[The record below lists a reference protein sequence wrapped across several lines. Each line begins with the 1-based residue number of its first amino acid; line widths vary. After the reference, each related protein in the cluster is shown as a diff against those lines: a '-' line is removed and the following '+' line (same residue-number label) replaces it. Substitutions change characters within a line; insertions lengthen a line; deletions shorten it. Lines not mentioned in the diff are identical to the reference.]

1 MNEAVEINVPE
12 VAETVRSPTDA
23 LGLVAAMLVALG
35 TAVVVIIFPDVFG
48 GLGVDLNEIFEEGS
62 GAGAEITGLVLT
74 AIALTVPLMLVVYF
88 VWAREFRRLATVLL
102 AAAAGAIATA
112 LAIELLS
119 AILGD
124 SVMTPERGTVVVAE
138 TAYYPYVAAITAAIT
153 AAAPW
158 MPRLWRRVAWVS
170 LGMMVIIRL
179 FLGSNLPAELVL
191 ALSLG
196 VAAGSGVLFLLG
208 SPNRHPSGS
217 EIVATLRRSGI
228 EPARIDAANV
238 DARGST
244 PYFVVTT
251 DGDRL
256 FVKTL
261 STDERSA
268 DILFRLYRRFRFTN
282 IGDEPAFSSLRRAV
296 EHEALLAQS
305 AAGVGVRTPKLAAV
319 GRIGDE
325 DYSMLLA
332 QQAIEGRSL
341 DSVDPELLT
350 DSVLAETWQ
359 QVAILR
365 RAGIA
370 HRDLRL
376 ANVFL
381 DDHSNPWIIDF
392 GFSELAASDL
402 LLQNDIAEF
411 VTSSALLVGP
421 EQSVRCAVDVL
432 GPDSVSAA
440 TRRMQGAALSGATKG
455 ALKERDDDLLEQ
467 IRAEIANSTGRA
479 SAPLDRITRL
489 QRPINRS
496 STQPSNG
503 DES

>member
-1 MNEAVEINVPE
+1 MQAVEINVPE
-12 VAETVRSPTDA
+12 VDETVRSPTDA
-23 LGLVAAMLVALG
+23 LNFVTAMLVALG
-35 TAVVVIIFPDVFG
+35 TAVVVFIFPDVFG
-48 GLGVDLNEIFEEGS
+48 GLGVDLNNIFEDAS
-62 GAGAEITGLVLT
+62 GAAAEIAGLVLT
-74 AIALTVPLMLVVYF
+74 AIALTVPLVLVVYF
-88 VWAREFRRLATVLL
+88 VWAREFRRLATVVL
-102 AAAAGAIATA
+102 AAVVGAIATA
-112 LAIELLS
+112 LAIEPVS
-119 AILGD
+119 AILGN
-124 SVMTPERGTVVVAE
+124 SIVTPERGTVVVAE

-158 MPRLWRRVAWVS
+158 MPRFWRRVAWAS
-170 LGMMVIIRL
+170 LVILVVIRL
-179 FLGSNLPAELVL
+179 LLGSNLPAELVL
-191 ALSLG
+191 ALALG
-196 VAAGSGVLFLLG
+196 AAAGSAVLFLLG
-208 SPNRHPSGS
+208 SPNRQPSGP
-217 EIVATLRRSGI
+217 EIVTTLRRSGI
-228 EPARIDAANV
+228 EPARLEAANV

-251 DGDRL
+251 NGDRL

-268 DILFRLYRRFRFTN
+268 DILFRLYRRFRLKN

-305 AAGVGVRTPKLAAV
+305 AAAVGVRTPELAAV

-332 QQAIEGRSL
+332 QRAIEGRSL
-341 DSVDPELLT
+341 DSVDPEELT
-350 DSVLAETWQ
+350 DGILTDVWQ

-365 RAGIA
+365 GSGIA

-381 DDHSNPWIIDF
+381 DDQNNPWIIDF

-411 VTSSALLVGP
+411 LTSSSLLVGP
-421 EQSVRCAVDVL
+421 ERAVQCAVDVL
-432 GPDSVSAA
+432 GPESVTAA
-440 TRRMQGAALSGATKG
+440 TRRMQGAALSGATKN

-467 IRAEIANSTGRA
+467 IRAEIASSTGRT
-479 SAPLDRITRL
+479 SPPLDRITRL
-489 QRPINRS
+489 RPPISRGS
-496 STQPSNG
+496 AEPSNG

>member
-1 MNEAVEINVPE
+1 MQAVEINVPE
-12 VAETVRSPTDA
+12 VDETVRSPTDA
-23 LGLVAAMLVALG
+23 LDFVTAMLVALG
-35 TAVVVIIFPDVFG
+35 TAVVVLIFPDVFG
-48 GLGVDLNEIFEEGS
+48 GLGADLTEIFEEGS
-62 GAGAEITGLVLT
+62 DAAAEIAGLVLS
-74 AIALTVPLMLVVYF
+74 AIALTVPLVLVVYF
-88 VWAREFRRLATVLL
+88 VWAREFRRLATVVL
-102 AAAAGAIATA
+102 AVVAGAIATA

-124 SVMTPERGTVVVAE
+124 SIVTPERGAVVVAE

-158 MPRLWRRVAWVS
+158 MPRLWRRVAWAS
-170 LGMMVIIRL
+170 LAVLVVVRL
-179 FLGSNLPAELVL
+179 LLGSNLPAELVL
-191 ALSLG
+191 ALALG

-208 SPNRHPSGS
+208 SPNRQPSGA
-217 EIVATLRRSGI
+217 EIVATLRRSGM

-251 DGDRL
+251 NGDRL

-268 DILFRLYRRFRFTN
+268 DILFRLDRRFRFEN

-305 AAGVGVRTPKLAAV
+305 AAAVGVRTPELAAV
-319 GRIGDE
+319 GRIGEGDS
-325 DYSMLLA
+325 SMLLA
-332 QQAIEGRSL
+332 QRAIEGRSL
-341 DSVDPELLT
+341 DSVDPEELT
-350 DSVLAETWQ
+350 DGVLSETWR

-365 RAGIA
+365 GSGIA

-381 DDHSNPWIIDF
+381 GDQTNPWIIDF

-411 VTSSALLVGP
+411 VTSSALLVGT
-421 EQSVRCAVDVL
+421 ERAVQCAVDVL
-432 GPDSVSAA
+432 GPESVSAA
-440 TRRMQGAALSGATKG
+440 TRRMQRAALSGATKS
-455 ALKERDDDLLEQ
+455 ALKDRDDNLLEQ
-467 IRAEIANSTGRA
+467 IRAETANSTGR
-479 SAPLDRITRL
+479 STHPLDRVTRL
-489 QRPINRS
+489 RPPISRGS
-496 STQPSNG
+496 EEPSNG

>member
-1 MNEAVEINVPE
+1 MQAVEINVPE
-12 VAETVRSPTDA
+12 VSETVRSPTDA
-23 LGLVAAMLVALG
+23 LDFVAALLVALG
-35 TAVVVIIFPDVFG
+35 TAVVVLIFPDVFG
-48 GLGVDLNEIFEEGS
+48 GLGVDLNEILEEGS
-62 GAGAEITGLVLT
+62 GAVAEMAGLVLT
-74 AIALTVPLMLVVYF
+74 AIALTVPLVLVVYF
-88 VWAREFRRLATVLL
+88 VWVREFRRLATVVL
-102 AAAAGAIATA
+102 AAVVGAIATA
-112 LAIELLS
+112 LAIGLLS
-119 AILGD
+119 AILGN
-124 SVMTPERGTVVVAE
+124 SIVAPERGTVVVAE
-138 TAYYPYVAAITAAIT
+138 TAYYPYAGAITAAIT

-158 MPRLWRRVAWVS
+158 MPRIWRRVAWVS
-170 LGMMVIIRL
+170 LALVVVVRL
-179 FLGSNLPAELVL
+179 LLGSNLPAELVL
-191 ALSLG
+191 ALALG

-208 SPNRHPSGS
+208 SPNRQPSGP

-251 DGDRL
+251 NGDRL

-268 DILFRLYRRFRFTN
+268 DILFRLYRRFRFKN

-305 AAGVGVRTPKLAAV
+305 AAAAGVRTPELAAV

-341 DSVDPELLT
+341 DSVDPEELT
-350 DSVLAETWQ
+350 DGVLTEAWQ

-365 RAGIA
+365 GSGIA

-381 DDHSNPWIIDF
+381 DDQDNPWVIDF

-402 LLQNDIAEF
+402 LLQNDVAEF
-411 VTSSALLVGP
+411 VTSSALLVGS
-421 EQSVRCAVDVL
+421 ERAVRCAVDVL
-432 GPDSVSAA
+432 GPASVWAA
-440 TRRMQGAALSGATKG
+440 TRRLQGAALSGATKS
-455 ALKERDDDLLEQ
+455 AVKERHDDLLEQ
-467 IRAEIANSTGRA
+467 IRAEIAASTGRTTP
-479 SAPLDRITRL
+479 PLDRITRL
-489 QRPINRS
+489 RPPIGRGS
-496 STQPSNG
+496 ADPSNG
-503 DES
+503 GES